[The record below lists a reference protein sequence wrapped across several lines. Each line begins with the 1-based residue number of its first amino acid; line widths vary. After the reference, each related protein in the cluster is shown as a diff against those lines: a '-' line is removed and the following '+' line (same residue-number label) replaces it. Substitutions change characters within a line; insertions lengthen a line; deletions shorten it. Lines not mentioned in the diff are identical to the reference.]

1 MKGRSRLAVAGLAL
15 LTVCSGVT
23 YAAGSKCSSAKIKS
37 AGKKVAGRGKCFV
50 KAISKNIAVDG
61 ACLSKAHDG
70 LSKGFGKAEPKADCL
85 APTGDLNAT
94 ESLVDAFIDTL
105 RSHINGSA
113 GGPSKCDSKKL
124 AAATKKASGKAG
136 CQAKAV
142 GKGIP
147 VDAACLSKIEGK
159 FGTAIGK
166 AESGDDCTS
175 TGQAAV
181 LEADVDAFISNLM
194 SALAPPPGPTT
205 TTTITTTT
213 TTIPG
218 PVCGNGTIEG
228 PTETCDDHNTVD
240 ESTVDTLPPDPCPAN
255 CRIESCP
262 TPGGTLS
269 VSVNFSSAASVAGYK
284 VFVDYPENKVT
295 IPGIGQPGAG
305 VITNDPTASATANDL
320 DYGLIVVAGGLNA
333 IPPSRLFT
341 INFTGCGSTPTAA
354 EFHCKV
360 HQASDPNGND
370 IPMTCSV
377 SIP

>member
-1 MKGRSRLAVAGLAL
+1 
-15 LTVCSGVT
+15 
-23 YAAGSKCSSAKIKS
+23 
-37 AGKKVAGRGKCFV
+37 V

-61 ACLSKAHDG
+61 ACLTKATDG
-70 LSKGFGKAEPKADCL
+70 FVKGFGKAEGKADCL
-85 APTGDLNAT
+85 APTGDQGAIET
-94 ESLVDAFIDTL
+94 LVDAFIDTL

-142 GKGIP
+142 GKGIA
-147 VDAACLSKIEGK
+147 VDAECLGKIEGK
-159 FGTAIGK
+159 FVTAIGK

-175 TGQAAV
+175 TGQAVA
-181 LEADVDAFISNLM
+181 LEADVDAFIDDLV
-194 SALAPPPGPTT
+194 SALAPPPGPT
-205 TTTITTTT
+205 TTTT

-255 CRIESCP
+255 CRIESCS
-262 TPGGTLS
+262 TPGGSLS
-269 VSVNFSSAASVAGYK
+269 VSVNFSSSASVAGYK
-284 VFVDYPENKVT
+284 VFVNYPENKVT

-333 IPPSRLFT
+333 IAPSRLFT
-341 INFTGCGSTPTAA
+341 VNFTGCGSTPTAA
-354 EFHCKV
+354 EFACRV